1 MSHSF
6 RFRLAIRFTVAL
18 TLGLVVLAV
27 LAFLVI
33 RDALDHHLDASLLA
47 VASIQAASVTDGP
60 PGEMHLHEWELTPEE
75 AERIGDLNRFAEIW
89 SADGESLLR
98 SRYLTTSLPLDTAAL
113 RHALDGRMISV
124 EATFQGRPIHSLYYP
139 LGRGNGQHG
148 THVLQIA
155 APLDT
160 RNALLRQ
167 SVLLMIVTILGT
179 AAGTLGGSWWL
190 AGRAIRP
197 VHEIIDQAEGIGAQT
212 LRRRISAHPDSREY
226 ERLVQVLNTMLGRI
240 DASFEAQRR
249 FAADASHELRSPLTV
264 LQGELELA
272 RRRPRAP
279 EEYGR
284 VIDSA
289 LEEVVRLSRVVD
301 DLLTLA
307 RSDAGVLQARLSEVD
322 VRECARDV
330 IERLDVSAQI
340 KNVRLT
346 VTGTRDAKVTGDRDL
361 VSRLLWNLVTN
372 GIQHTPPG
380 GDVTVTVARRNGTV
394 TARVTDTGPGIP
406 GESLPHIF
414 ERFYRA
420 DQARTPALGQQG
432 TGLGL
437 AIVHAIAEL
446 HGARVTASNRPE
458 GGAEFDIW
466 FPAQNGTDHS
476 TA

>member
-226 ERLVQVLNTMLGRI
+226 ERLVQVLNKIGR
-240 DASFEAQRR
+240 A
-249 FAADASHELRSPLTV
+249 HV
-264 LQGELELA
+264 
-272 RRRPRAP
+272 
-279 EEYGR
+279 
-284 VIDSA
+284 
-289 LEEVVRLSRVVD
+289 
-301 DLLTLA
+301 
-307 RSDAGVLQARLSEVD
+307 
-322 VRECARDV
+322 
-330 IERLDVSAQI
+330 
-340 KNVRLT
+340 
-346 VTGTRDAKVTGDRDL
+346 
-361 VSRLLWNLVTN
+361 
-372 GIQHTPPG
+372 
-380 GDVTVTVARRNGTV
+380 
-394 TARVTDTGPGIP
+394 
-406 GESLPHIF
+406 
-414 ERFYRA
+414 
-420 DQARTPALGQQG
+420 
-432 TGLGL
+432 
-437 AIVHAIAEL
+437 
-446 HGARVTASNRPE
+446 
-458 GGAEFDIW
+458 
-466 FPAQNGTDHS
+466 
-476 TA
+476 